1 MTPAKEEDVC
11 SHVKVVVRVRPE
23 NQKEKQSNFSRVV
36 RVIDRHVLVFDPK
49 EEQVSFFNRQRVT
62 HRDINKRQRKDLKFM
77 FDAIFDDSSSQLEVF
92 EHTTKNLIDGF
103 LNGYNCTGNCVIYF
117 L

>member
-1 MTPAKEEDVC
+1 MTPAMEEDVC

-23 NQKEKQSNFSRVV
+23 TQKEKHGSFNRVV
-36 RVIDRHVLVFDPK
+36 RVIDQHVLVFDPK
-49 EEQVSFFNRQRVT
+49 EEEISFFNRKKVT

-92 EHTTKNLIDGF
+92 EHTTKSLIDGF
-103 LNGYNCTGNCVIYF
+103 LNGYNCTGNVAIY
-117 L
+117 LP